1 MTKRISS
8 AARRCGALA
17 LCLIM
22 LAALMAPLA
31 ALAQDAAKTVRVGWY
46 ESSFNHMDQYGRRSG
61 YAYEYQM
68 KLSVYTG
75 WSFEYVTGSWSEL
88 MEKLEKGEIDLMSDV
103 SYTPEREAR
112 MRFSALPMGAEEYYL
127 FVAPDNREIS
137 QTDFT
142 TLTGKRVGVNKGSI
156 QTDFYIDWARE
167 NRIEAELVEVTGTE
181 EESLQMLVDGELDA
195 YVTVDSFVGSETA
208 VPICKIGSSDFYFAV
223 ARNRPD
229 LLVELNRAMNR
240 IQDENRFYNQRMFEK
255 YIKRVGANAFLTT
268 EEMDWLAA
276 HGPIRV
282 GYQDNY
288 MAFCAAD
295 GQIRLR
301 VYRER
306 PPRFCPDGL
315 SHRRRGP
322 EGAGGG
328 RGGLRVSRQPH
339 SL

>member
-22 LAALMAPLA
+22 LAALIAPLA
-31 ALAQDAAKTVRVGWY
+31 ALAQDAAKPVRVGWY

-103 SYTPEREAR
+103 SYTPEREAY

-137 QTDFT
+137 RTDFT

-167 NRIEAELVEVTGTE
+167 NRIEAELVEVSGSE

-195 YVTVDSFVGSETA
+195 YVTVDSLTA
-208 VPICKIGSSDFYFAV
+208 FRSRSPRSRRSRSRIWTAWKRSSWSATWIGSAGIS
-223 ARNRPD
+223 RRWRTRPT
-229 LLVELNRAMNR
+229 A
-240 IQDENRFYNQRMFEK
+240 
-255 YIKRVGANAFLTT
+255 
-268 EEMDWLAA
+268 
-276 HGPIRV
+276 
-282 GYQDNY
+282 
-288 MAFCAAD
+288 C
-295 GQIRLR
+295 
-301 VYRER
+301 
-306 PPRFCPDGL
+306 
-315 SHRRRGP
+315 
-322 EGAGGG
+322 
-328 RGGLRVSRQPH
+328 
-339 SL
+339 